1 MCWGPLGQL
10 TTDLE
15 PSGQCVSHDRLM
27 PTSPVPLTPQRFFRL
42 LYLRHL
48 WATDLM
54 GLVLPR
60 TPECPSREVH
70 RPSLK
75 DVRPLLPARPPR
87 YRSSRVPI
95 KLFQSSPRGSHSALF
110 TSAANHPVAS
120 VPLPVLGLPSPCRE
134 ATQLCRNCVHWRT
147 ERPGLRQRRT
157 QERRKRRRTSLADF
171 RPRPWGGRTQRRP
184 RKPGADLLRCTR
196 ALAWA
201 VSLAGCNNRGAPP
214 PPPERLPRE
223 LHLSLL
229 EKDLKSCSCPPAEA

>member
-15 PSGQCVSHDRLM
+15 PSGPCVSHDRLM

-75 DVRPLLPARPPR
+75 DVRPLLSARPPR

-120 VPLPVLGLPSPCRE
+120 GPLSLLGLPR
-134 ATQLCRNCVHWRT
+134 A
-147 ERPGLRQRRT
+147 G
-157 QERRKRRRTSLADF
+157 RRRSYVGTGYTLAHRETRTPAAAD
-171 RPRPWGGRTQRRP
+171 PRATETPP
-184 RKPGADLLRCTR
+184 HLLSR
-196 ALAWA
+196 LP
-201 VSLAGCNNRGAPP
+201 APP
-214 PPPERLPRE
+214 LGWADTKAAQKTRGGFAPLHPRAGVGSVISG
-223 LHLSLL
+223 LQ
-229 EKDLKSCSCPPAEA
+229 

>member
-120 VPLPVLGLPSPCRE
+120 VPLPVLGLPR
-134 ATQLCRNCVHWRT
+134 A
-147 ERPGLRQRRT
+147 G
-157 QERRKRRRTSLADF
+157 RRRSYVGTAY
-171 RPRPWGGRTQRRP
+171 T
-184 RKPGADLLRCTR
+184 
-196 ALAWA
+196 
-201 VSLAGCNNRGAPP
+201 GAPRDPDSGSGGPKSDGNAAAP
-214 PPPERLPRE
+214 P
-223 LHLSLL
+223 
-229 EKDLKSCSCPPAEA
+229 